1 MLLDNHLRFTAKKHF
16 SKVKNIRKLMSFHNF
31 KMISQSYIILHL
43 NYCNSI
49 YYGITKSKIN
59 YFDRILRIIVRMIYG
74 FKRKDH
80 NSIIECLTS
89 LGWLEMRNCSAYRI
103 LCLTYTA
110 LNAKQPRYL
119 YDIIK
124 LKENTR
130 QLRSSNSLLLS
141 NQKFNL
147 DTYGKRRFSV
157 LAPVLW
163 NNLPLH
169 LRRCNSIKTF
179 KKAVNIF
186 LLCLT

>member
-1 MLLDNHLRFTAKKHF
+1 
-16 SKVKNIRKLMSFHNF
+16 
-31 KMISQSYIILHL
+31 MISQSYIILHL

-59 YFDRILRIIVRMIYG
+59 YFLRIIVRMIYG

-80 NSIIECLTS
+80 NSITECLTS
-89 LGWLEMRNCSAYRI
+89 LGWLEMRNYSAYRI

-124 LKENTR
+124 LKENTHR
-130 QLRSSNSLLLS
+130 LRSSYILLLS
-141 NQKFNL
+141 NQKLNL
-147 DTYGKRRFSV
+147 DTYSKRRFSV

-163 NNLPLH
+163 NNLPLY
-169 LRRCNSIKTF
+169 LRRCNSIKNF
-179 KKAVNIF
+179 KKAVKNY
-186 LLCLT
+186 LLC